1 LLGADLEACVVA
13 PGFVAEVGDAGVV
26 GRREYEGLFGEDWQD
41 GSVSGG
47 GDGVEKAW
55 WRWMLKNWL
64 PEQSRQWK
72 GDSSASMVEPP
83 LSWRIEVDDPQE
95 SLDNKEEWVPP
106 SAMNG
111 EKSRVKEYQ
120 EFFIADSTGRG
131 NGVVVGEG

>member
-1 LLGADLEACVVA
+1 
-13 PGFVAEVGDAGVV
+13 
-26 GRREYEGLFGEDWQD
+26 
-41 GSVSGG
+41 
-47 GDGVEKAW
+47 
-55 WRWMLKNWL
+55 MLKNWL